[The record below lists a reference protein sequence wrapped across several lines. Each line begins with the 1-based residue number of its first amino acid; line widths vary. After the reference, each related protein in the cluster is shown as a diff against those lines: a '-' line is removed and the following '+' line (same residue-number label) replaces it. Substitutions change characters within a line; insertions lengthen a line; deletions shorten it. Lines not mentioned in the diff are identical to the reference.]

1 MEFCINFK
9 TKEMY
14 FLNEN
19 ISVRELLG
27 IIKKYKL
34 EDFSIVINSVVI
46 SDLEEEGEEE
56 EEEGDHKKYTS

>member
-34 EDFSIVINSVVI
+34 EDFSIVINSVV
-46 SDLEEEGEEE
+46 LEEEGEEE